1 MPPPCMKVLR
11 GASSDSRVESGVL
24 LRGETARSE
33 RPCKSILLFLSFSF
47 FLLKLFHSKP
57 FSFCHLFSFFSL
69 PFLSFSFFSFSFYF
83 SSSSPPFSFFLFFF
97 AFLFFPFLFLLLS
110 FSVFSFPFL
119 PFSFPFYF
127 FSFFPLLP
135 SSLLFFPLS
144 PTLSLPP
151 PTPPTFSPLSPPS
164 SSSSTSTSGPRSV
177 PAPSLPLSHAR
188 CRGGGTSGPLGD
200 ALAQGSGR
208 AGPTGRGRATNQRG
222 SLPAPQFLLSPHWLT
237 ERRRRPPLGGG
248 RREVPRG
255 AEPGGQRGSSAESR
269 RDLRSAGHTL
279 QISCRTDI
287 SAGT

>member
-1 MPPPCMKVLR
+1 MKVLR

-69 PFLSFSFFSFSFYF
+69 PFLSFSFFFFF
-83 SSSSPPFSFFLFFF
+83 LLFFFLFPS
-97 AFLFFPFLFLLLS
+97 FLFLSFFFCFPFFPLPFSSPFLFCFFLSLSSLFLSLLFFLLLS
-110 FSVFSFPFL
+110 SSPLFS
-119 PFSFPFYF
+119 
-127 FSFFPLLP
+127 PLLP
-135 SSLLFFPLS
+135 LVPYLIS
-144 PTLSLPP
+144 PP

>member
-1 MPPPCMKVLR
+1 M
-11 GASSDSRVESGVL
+11 
-24 LRGETARSE
+24 
-33 RPCKSILLFLSFSF
+33 LSF
-47 FLLKLFHSKP
+47 
-57 FSFCHLFSFFSL
+57 FFSL
-69 PFLSFSFFSFSFYF
+69 PF
-83 SSSSPPFSFFLFFF
+83 SS
-97 AFLFFPFLFLLLS
+97 PFLFC
-110 FSVFSFPFL
+110 FSFPFL
-119 PFSFPFYF
+119 PFSFPFTF
-127 FSFFPLLP
+127 FSFSPPLFSPLLP
-135 SSLLFFPLS
+135 LVPYLIS
-144 PTLSLPP
+144 PF
-151 PTPPTFSPLSPPS
+151 PTPLTFSPLSPPS

-177 PAPSLPLSHAR
+177 PVPSLPLSHAR

-269 RDLRSAGHTL
+269 RDLRSAGYTL
-279 QISCRTDI
+279 KVSCRTDI